1 MAGYMRLALTS
12 SSNEG
17 RFFFFVDLPYMLMET
32 TKDIDYRYHIIYHAM
47 HACINKVIGD
57 IYLRAKVI
65 NNTLLRRS
73 FIYLILHTFI

>member
-1 MAGYMRLALTS
+1 MRLALTS

-17 RFFFFVDLPYMLMET
+17 RFFFVDYMQC
-32 TKDIDYRYHIIYHAM
+32 KR
-47 HACINKVIGD
+47 INKVIGD